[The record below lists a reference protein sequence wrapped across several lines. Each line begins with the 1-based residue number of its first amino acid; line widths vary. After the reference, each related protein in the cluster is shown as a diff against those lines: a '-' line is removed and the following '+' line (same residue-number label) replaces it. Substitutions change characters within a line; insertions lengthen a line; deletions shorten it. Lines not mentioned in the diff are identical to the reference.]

1 MEGFEQ
7 RYTNELAN
15 ELGNLVS
22 RSASDDGKY
31 RGRGHPSGWT

>member
-1 MEGFEQ
+1 MISLEGFEQ

-22 RSASDDGKY
+22 RT
-31 RGRGHPSGWT
+31 RRR